1 MGEVVGA
8 LWGRARGR
16 ITGQHPFREEMM
28 IYCPRCGR
36 PCRSSQ
42 RFCTGCGLHVPTIL
56 QALEG
61 ASEQLAR
68 RVKALRSGLQTM
80 FSGIGLT
87 LFFYFFF
94 DHSVG
99 FAAIGLMVFF
109 TGLGQV
115 LSAMLFASPASRLQW
130 RFPSPP
136 PEAEGSLPPPDAR
149 ADAMTR
155 DLAEPPTIPL
165 NDTRPSRPPA

>member
-1 MGEVVGA
+1 
-8 LWGRARGR
+8 
-16 ITGQHPFREEMM
+16 
-28 IYCPRCGR
+28 
-36 PCRSSQ
+36 
-42 RFCTGCGLHVPTIL
+42 
-56 QALEG
+56 
-61 ASEQLAR
+61 
-68 RVKALRSGLQTM
+68 M

-115 LSAMLFASPASRLQW
+115 LSAMLFAPPTLRLQW

-136 PEAEGSLPPPDAR
+136 EAEASLPPPDAR
-149 ADAMTR
+149 VDVMTR